1 MWNSVFVKLHNHS
14 RIKSFLQSI
23 YLKSSVHRLW
33 IWQRIFPQS
42 RFDFIPGNRYKNLA
56 HSQQGSLF
64 TLSFSFKTCDK
75 YQIAHVHRKA
85 DGAAAHTALPPGV
98 TRPPRCA
105 PAFPAE
111 PRARQGFPLQPS
123 RSWAGEQAAQAYG
136 HVTIYSKYTTSCLK
150 AMILAVMFIL
160 GIKGKSCKA
169 LGGLLPAEP
178 PASPSSGPLTKAL
191 SWKTQNTFIYLSIY
205 LLKKKVWYIKI

>member
-1 MWNSVFVKLHNHS
+1 MCLWSFIITAELNHFYKAFIWKVLYTDSGYGKEYSLSLGLISFLETAIKISLTHS
-14 RIKSFLQSI
+14 RVL
-23 YLKSSVHRLW
+23 YLHSVLVLRPVTNTRLLMSTAKQTEQPH
-33 IWQRIFPQS
+33 ILPCLLVLPS
-42 RFDFIPGNRYKNLA
+42 HHAVPCCLCLA
-56 HSQQGSLF
+56 
-64 TLSFSFKTCDK
+64 
-75 YQIAHVHRKA
+75 
-85 DGAAAHTALPPGV
+85 
-98 TRPPRCA
+98 
-105 PAFPAE
+105 AE

-136 HVTIYSKYTTSCLK
+136 HITIYSKYTTSCLK

>member
-1 MWNSVFVKLHNHS
+1 MFVKLHNHS

-75 YQIAHVHRKA
+75 YQIAHVHCKA
-85 DGAAAHTALPPGV
+85 DRAAAHTALSPGV
-98 TRPPRCA
+98 TQPPRCA
-105 PAFPAE
+105 
-111 PRARQGFPLQPS
+111 
-123 RSWAGEQAAQAYG
+123 
-136 HVTIYSKYTTSCLK
+136 
-150 AMILAVMFIL
+150 
-160 GIKGKSCKA
+160 
-169 LGGLLPAEP
+169 LLPLPCCRA
-178 PASPSSGPLTKAL
+178 ACSAGFSSAAIQVL
-191 SWKTQNTFIYLSIY
+191 SWRTGSTGIWAHHHLQQIHDIMP
-205 LLKKKVWYIKI
+205 

>member
-1 MWNSVFVKLHNHS
+1 MFVKLHNHS

-105 PAFPAE
+105 PALLQSRVLGRVFLCSHPGLE
-111 PRARQGFPLQPS
+111 LENRQHRHMG
-123 RSWAGEQAAQAYG
+123 
-136 HVTIYSKYTTSCLK
+136 TSPFTANTRHHALK
-150 AMILAVMFIL
+150 R
-160 GIKGKSCKA
+160 
-169 LGGLLPAEP
+169 
-178 PASPSSGPLTKAL
+178 
-191 SWKTQNTFIYLSIY
+191 
-205 LLKKKVWYIKI
+205 